1 MIAAR
6 KPCNQLSRRGGAK
19 GALGARF
26 PAPPGKNARLIPV
39 FPGSRAAAGAMLAAM
54 DSKQLFIA
62 HLAGELQAMEV
73 GRVPMNALRY
83 RVHAKM
89 LRKAL
94 TGASTP
100 ALLERQGGAH
110 PQVVHA
116 LSNRFFEE
124 TGHLL
129 QPNAT
134 AHKARSLLERTLATC
149 RQTRQK

>member
-1 MIAAR
+1 
-6 KPCNQLSRRGGAK
+6 
-19 GALGARF
+19 
-26 PAPPGKNARLIPV
+26 
-39 FPGSRAAAGAMLAAM
+39 M
-54 DSKQLFIA
+54 DSKQLFIE

-94 TGASTP
+94 MDCSAP
-100 ALLERQGGAH
+100 ALLNGRQGGAH

-116 LSNRFFEE
+116 LANRFFEE

-134 AHKARSLLERTLATC
+134 AHKARSLLERTLAAC
-149 RQTRQK
+149 RADRQG

>member
-1 MIAAR
+1 
-6 KPCNQLSRRGGAK
+6 
-19 GALGARF
+19 
-26 PAPPGKNARLIPV
+26 
-39 FPGSRAAAGAMLAAM
+39 
-54 DSKQLFIA
+54 
-62 HLAGELQAMEV
+62 MEV

-83 RVHAKM
+83 RVHAKI

-94 TGASTP
+94 VGVTTP
-100 ALLERQGGAH
+100 SLQRQGGAH

-134 AHKARSLLERTLATC
+134 AHKARSVLERTLATC
-149 RQTRQK
+149 RQARQK

>member
-1 MIAAR
+1 
-6 KPCNQLSRRGGAK
+6 
-19 GALGARF
+19 
-26 PAPPGKNARLIPV
+26 
-39 FPGSRAAAGAMLAAM
+39 M
-54 DSKQLFIA
+54 DSKQLFIE

-94 TGASTP
+94 LDASTP
-100 ALLERQGGAH
+100 SLLERQGGAH

-134 AHKARSLLERTLATC
+134 AHKARSVLERTMASC
-149 RQTRQK
+149 RQARQK

>member
-1 MIAAR
+1 
-6 KPCNQLSRRGGAK
+6 
-19 GALGARF
+19 
-26 PAPPGKNARLIPV
+26 
-39 FPGSRAAAGAMLAAM
+39 M
-54 DSKQLFIA
+54 DSKQLFIE

-94 TGASTP
+94 LAAATP
-100 ALLERQGGAH
+100 SLLERQGGAH

-149 RQTRQK
+149 RQARQK

>member
-1 MIAAR
+1 
-6 KPCNQLSRRGGAK
+6 
-19 GALGARF
+19 
-26 PAPPGKNARLIPV
+26 
-39 FPGSRAAAGAMLAAM
+39 M
-54 DSKQLFIA
+54 DSKQLFIE

-94 TGASTP
+94 VGASTP

-116 LSNRFFEE
+116 LSNRFFED

-134 AHKARSLLERTLATC
+134 AHKARSLLERTLAQC
-149 RQTRQK
+149 RQARQK

>member
-1 MIAAR
+1 
-6 KPCNQLSRRGGAK
+6 
-19 GALGARF
+19 
-26 PAPPGKNARLIPV
+26 V
-39 FPGSRAAAGAMLAAM
+39 FPGTAAGDDAMLAAM
-54 DSKQLFIA
+54 DSKQLFIE

-94 TGASTP
+94 LGATTP
-100 ALLERQGGAH
+100 QLLERQGGAH

-134 AHKARSLLERTLATC
+134 AHKARSLLERTLASC
-149 RQTRQK
+149 RQARQK

>member
-1 MIAAR
+1 
-6 KPCNQLSRRGGAK
+6 
-19 GALGARF
+19 
-26 PAPPGKNARLIPV
+26 
-39 FPGSRAAAGAMLAAM
+39 M
-54 DSKQLFIA
+54 DSKQLFIE

-94 TGASTP
+94 QGATTP
-100 ALLERQGGAH
+100 SLLERQGGAH

-134 AHKARSLLERTLATC
+134 AHKARSVLDRTLANLKSTLDDSGAVL
-149 RQTRQK
+149 TRGSLPATYAPMPNRDRP

>member
-1 MIAAR
+1 
-6 KPCNQLSRRGGAK
+6 
-19 GALGARF
+19 
-26 PAPPGKNARLIPV
+26 
-39 FPGSRAAAGAMLAAM
+39 M
-54 DSKQLFIA
+54 DSKQLFIE

-94 TGASTP
+94 IGCAAPS
-100 ALLERQGGAH
+100 LLERQGGAH

-116 LSNRFFEE
+116 LSNRFFED

-129 QPNAT
+129 QPTAT
-134 AHKARSLLERTLATC
+134 GHMARSLLERTMAQC
-149 RQTRQK
+149 RQARQK

>member
-1 MIAAR
+1 
-6 KPCNQLSRRGGAK
+6 
-19 GALGARF
+19 
-26 PAPPGKNARLIPV
+26 
-39 FPGSRAAAGAMLAAM
+39 MLAAM
-54 DSKQLFIA
+54 DSKQLFIE

-94 TGASTP
+94 QGSATP

-110 PQVVHA
+110 PQVVHE

-134 AHKARSLLERTLATC
+134 AHKARSLLERTLAGC
-149 RQTRQK
+149 RQARQK

>member
-1 MIAAR
+1 MSVR
-6 KPCNQLSRRGGAK
+6 KPCNQLSRGSGRSA
-19 GALGARF
+19 AFEPRI
-26 PAPPGKNARLIPV
+26 PHSTGKNARLRPV
-39 FPGSRAAAGAMLAAM
+39 FGRPAAAGSAMLAAM
-54 DSKQLFIA
+54 DSKQLFIE

-94 TGASTP
+94 IGASTP
-100 ALLERQGGAH
+100 SLLERQGGAH

-116 LSNRFFEE
+116 LSNRFFED

-149 RQTRQK
+149 RQARQK

>member
-1 MIAAR
+1 M
-6 KPCNQLSRRGGAK
+6 
-19 GALGARF
+19 LG
-26 PAPPGKNARLIPV
+26 
-39 FPGSRAAAGAMLAAM
+39 AM
-54 DSKQLFIA
+54 DSKQLFIE

-94 TGASTP
+94 LGCPTP

-116 LSNRFFEE
+116 LANRFFED
-124 TGHLL
+124 TGHLP
-129 QPNAT
+129 QPNAS
-134 AHKARSLLERTLATC
+134 AHKARSLLERTLAQC
-149 RQTRQK
+149 RHDRQK

>member
-1 MIAAR
+1 
-6 KPCNQLSRRGGAK
+6 
-19 GALGARF
+19 
-26 PAPPGKNARLIPV
+26 
-39 FPGSRAAAGAMLAAM
+39 MLAAM
-54 DSKQLFIA
+54 DSKQLFIE

-94 TGASTP
+94 VGHATP
-100 ALLERQGGAH
+100 SLLERQGGAH

-116 LSNRFFEE
+116 LSNRFFED

-134 AHKARSLLERTLATC
+134 AHKARSLLERTLASC
-149 RQTRQK
+149 RQARQK

>member
-1 MIAAR
+1 
-6 KPCNQLSRRGGAK
+6 
-19 GALGARF
+19 
-26 PAPPGKNARLIPV
+26 
-39 FPGSRAAAGAMLAAM
+39 M
-54 DSKQLFIA
+54 DSKQLFIE
-62 HLAGELQAMEV
+62 HLASELQAMEV

-94 TGASTP
+94 VGCPTP
-100 ALLERQGGAH
+100 TLMMRQGGAH

-116 LSNRFFEE
+116 LANRFFEE

-134 AHKARSLLERTLATC
+134 AHKARSLLERTLAQC
-149 RQTRQK
+149 RTDRQQ

>member
-1 MIAAR
+1 
-6 KPCNQLSRRGGAK
+6 
-19 GALGARF
+19 
-26 PAPPGKNARLIPV
+26 
-39 FPGSRAAAGAMLAAM
+39 M
-54 DSKQLFIA
+54 DSKQLFIE

-94 TGASTP
+94 LGAATP
-100 ALLERQGGAH
+100 SLLERQGGAH

-134 AHKARSLLERTLATC
+134 AHKARSVLERTLATC
-149 RQTRQK
+149 RQARQK

>member
-1 MIAAR
+1 VQ
-6 KPCNQLSRRGGAK
+6 PT
-19 GALGARF
+19 
-26 PAPPGKNARLIPV
+26 V
-39 FPGSRAAAGAMLAAM
+39 AAGAMLAAM
-54 DSKQLFIA
+54 DSRQLFIE

-83 RVHAKM
+83 RVHAKA

-94 TGASTP
+94 LDCP
-100 ALLERQGGAH
+100 APSLQERQGGAH

-116 LSNRFFEE
+116 LANRFFED

-134 AHKARSLLERTLATC
+134 AHKARSLLERTLAQC
-149 RQTRQK
+149 RQAPQK

>member
-1 MIAAR
+1 
-6 KPCNQLSRRGGAK
+6 
-19 GALGARF
+19 
-26 PAPPGKNARLIPV
+26 
-39 FPGSRAAAGAMLAAM
+39 M
-54 DSKQLFIA
+54 DSKQLFIE
-62 HLAGELQAMEV
+62 HLSGERQAMEV

-94 TGASTP
+94 LGATTP
-100 ALLERQGGAH
+100 QLLERQGGAH

-134 AHKARSLLERTLATC
+134 AHKARSLLERTMASC
-149 RQTRQK
+149 RQARQK

>member
-1 MIAAR
+1 MMSVR
-6 KPCNQLSRRGGAK
+6 KRCNQLSRWCGAE

-26 PAPPGKNARLIPV
+26 PVSSGKNAHLPAV
-39 FPGSRAAAGAMLAAM
+39 FPSPRAAAGAMLAAM
-54 DSKQLFIA
+54 DSKQLFIE

-94 TGASTP
+94 TAASTP

-110 PQVVHA
+110 PQ
-116 LSNRFFEE
+116 
-124 TGHLL
+124 
-129 QPNAT
+129 
-134 AHKARSLLERTLATC
+134 
-149 RQTRQK
+149 